1 MTIAQRSPD
10 LSKPIARSV
19 FLLFWLVAIALWIVA
34 GVVFTNTATG
44 GFLADIGV
52 VVASIGLS
60 APFLS
65 ERGFRNALVFGLIA
79 IAIAAIGEYA
89 GITVLVYFVRAMAP
103 FLALLT
109 PVNKLLDGI
118 RIFA

>member
-1 MTIAQRSPD
+1 MTTAQSSPD
-10 LSKPIARSV
+10 LSKPLARSV
-19 FLLFWLVAIALWIVA
+19 FLLFWLIAIALWIVA

-60 APFLS
+60 APFIS
-65 ERGFRNALVFGLIA
+65 QRGFRSALIFGLIA
-79 IAIAAIGEYA
+79 IALSAIGQYLD
-89 GITVLVYFVRAMAP
+89 IPVFVYFVRAFVP
-103 FLALLT
+103 FLALMT
-109 PVNKLLDGI
+109 PMYKVLNGI